1 MAHTSTEESTR
12 ILREHIM
19 SGQIHPGER
28 LQQERLARALGVSRT
43 PLRTALSNLAN
54 EGLLQYEA
62 NRGYTVREFDRKDI
76 VDGYAARAVL
86 EGLAAASVASTG
98 LEFGVIEKMEG
109 WLEVGDSALQH
120 GRLDPIDIDRYRN
133 MNVQFHDE
141 ILLRADNRWIAEL
154 VRQTQLIPFASNR
167 MIVWQDYDIMKRTHD
182 DHHRICDAIKRRD
195 PFRADYLMREH
206 VNFAGEYLADCIET
220 GRITTTA
227 PDPTPDTLETVK

>member
-1 MAHTSTEESTR
+1 MAITSTEEVTQ

-62 NRGYTVREFDRKDI
+62 NRGYTVRAFERKDI
-76 VDGYAARAVL
+76 IDGYAARAVL
-86 EGLAAASVASTG
+86 EGLAAARVASAG
-98 LEFGVIEKMEG
+98 LDEATLAQMEE
-109 WLEVGDSALQH
+109 WLAVGDNALAK
-120 GRLDPIDIDRYRN
+120 GRLDPIDIDDYRQ
-133 MNVQFHDE
+133 MNVRLHDE
-141 ILLRADNRWIAEL
+141 IIAKADNRWISEL

-167 MIVWQDYDIMKRTHD
+167 MIVWQDYDIMLRSHD
-182 DHHRICDAIKRRD
+182 DHHRICEAIRRRD

-206 VNFAGEYLADCIET
+206 VNFAGEYLAQCIET
-220 GRITTTA
+220 GRITTTPEGHMEYA
-227 PDPTPDTLETVK
+227 G